1 MNVFTYLIDFYFE
14 KKKVIS
20 ILISKIKLKM

>member
-1 MNVFTYLIDFYFE
+1 MNVFTYLNDFYFE